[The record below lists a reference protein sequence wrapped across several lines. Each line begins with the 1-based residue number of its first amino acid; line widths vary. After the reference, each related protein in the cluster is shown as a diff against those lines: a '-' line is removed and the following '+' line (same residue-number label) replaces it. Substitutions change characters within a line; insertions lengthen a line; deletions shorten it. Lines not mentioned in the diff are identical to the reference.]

1 MLIQK
6 SESVDR
12 VLHRCQ
18 DTGKL
23 IGILGQ
29 VHYSVETDM
38 LLEQSPLTLVNMV
51 GMVKVASQSASMQ
64 NLQLNGL
71 ISKPMNR
78 PGGATNTSF
87 VLLGTG
93 S

>member
-1 MLIQK
+1 M
-6 SESVDR
+6 DW

-18 DTGKL
+18 DTGKQ

-29 VHYSVETDM
+29 VHCSVGTDV
-38 LLEQSPLTLVNMV
+38 LSGQSPPTLLNMV
-51 GMVKVASQSASMQ
+51 GMVKVESQSESIQ

-78 PGGATNTSF
+78 PGGATNASS
-87 VLLGTG
+87 VLLGIG
-93 S
+93 SQTEEGT